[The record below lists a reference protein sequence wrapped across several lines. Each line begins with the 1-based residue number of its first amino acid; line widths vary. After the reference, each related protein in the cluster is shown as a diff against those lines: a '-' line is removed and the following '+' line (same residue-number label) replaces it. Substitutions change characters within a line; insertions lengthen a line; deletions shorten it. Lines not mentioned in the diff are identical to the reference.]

1 MILLGRCAVF
11 FLPGVPHEMRFMFSE
26 HVLPMLRRRQG
37 QKGSRGG
44 RLTVT
49 TFGMTEAAVGE
60 KMAGFESDFPRLRLG
75 LCAVFPEIQVR
86 ISAPVGETDV
96 SGQVL
101 EQARRWIRARLA
113 GHVLSFEGK
122 SMAEVLGSLL
132 RQKGAT
138 LGVAESCSGGLLADL
153 LTDVSGSS
161 DYFLFSA
168 VTYSNRAK
176 VAVLG
181 VKAHTIE
188 RFGAVHEETA
198 AEMAAGAR
206 RVSGA
211 VYGIST
217 TGIAGPTGGT
227 TEKPV
232 GTVCIGLAGPFGT
245 ASRRHR
251 FFFDNRRLHKKIFA
265 YAAMDL
271 LRRRLLETSKLET

>member
-1 MILLGRCAVF
+1 
-11 FLPGVPHEMRFMFSE
+11 
-26 HVLPMLRRRQG
+26 
-37 QKGSRGG
+37 
-44 RLTVT
+44 
-49 TFGMTEAAVGE
+49 
-60 KMAGFESDFPRLRLG
+60 
-75 LCAVFPEIQVR
+75 
-86 ISAPVGETDV
+86 
-96 SGQVL
+96 
-101 EQARRWIRARLA
+101 
-113 GHVLSFEGK
+113 
-122 SMAEVLGSLL
+122 MAEVLGSLL
-132 RQKGAT
+132 RQKKAT

-176 VAVLG
+176 VEVLG

-227 TEKPV
+227 SDKPV

-245 ASRRHR
+245 TSRRYQ

-271 LRRRLLETSKLET
+271 LRRRLLEI

>member
-1 MILLGRCAVF
+1 
-11 FLPGVPHEMRFMFSE
+11 
-26 HVLPMLRRRQG
+26 
-37 QKGSRGG
+37 
-44 RLTVT
+44 
-49 TFGMTEAAVGE
+49 MTEAAVGE
-60 KMAGFESDFPRLRLG
+60 KMSGFEIDFPQLQLG
-75 LCAVFPEIQVR
+75 LCAKFPEIQVR
-86 ISAPVGETDV
+86 ISVPGGEAAVD
-96 SGQVL
+96 GRVL
-101 EQARRWIRARLA
+101 EQAQGWIRKRLA
-113 GHVLSFEGK
+113 QHVLSFEGK
-122 SMAEVLGSLL
+122 SMAEVLGGLL
-132 RQKGAT
+132 RQKKAT

-161 DYFLFSA
+161 EYFLFSA

-176 VAVLG
+176 LEVLG

-211 VYGIST
+211 VYGIAT

-227 TEKPV
+227 PDKPV

-245 ASRRHR
+245 KSRRHQ
-251 FFFDNRRLHKKIFA
+251 FFFDNRRMHKTIFA

-271 LRRRLLETSKLET
+271 LRRRLLETLTLET